1 MQISIENAEQLYLSN
16 IKMICQLAYNITK
29 NKENADDLKQEAY
42 FILLDSIKRFDPSR
56 NVKFTTYLNSCLRKS
71 FKTKICYNK
80 AEYKRFDHD
89 GYIFRQQ
96 MIRSDD
102 RGEYFYSKY
111 NKIKDIISKNCQERD
126 RKVFNMY
133 SDGVNTKRIAHEN
146 NISIQTVFNILERI
160 EKGAEKLLE
169 KA

>member
-1 MQISIENAEQLYLSN
+1 
-16 IKMICQLAYNITK
+16 
-29 NKENADDLKQEAY
+29 
-42 FILLDSIKRFDPSR
+42 
-56 NVKFTTYLNSCLRKS
+56 
-71 FKTKICYNK
+71 
-80 AEYKRFDHD
+80 
-89 GYIFRQQ
+89 